1 MMNAT
6 IAADAPP
13 APRPEPSPLAVYVQ
27 AARAFSF
34 PASIVPVLIGS
45 ALAYRGYGLEG
56 ANAGVHF
63 AFAPFALTMLG
74 AILAHAGGN
83 VFNDYFDF
91 VRGVDTRP
99 EHGSGILTQGLLS
112 PQKTLRFAL
121 LLSFAAAL
129 CGAGVVLLSP
139 TVGAV
144 VLPLALLGIA
154 CAVLYPLFLKKW
166 ALGDITIM
174 ASFGLGLLVG
184 AYAVQVP
191 LSGGIKQIGLL
202 ALLSLPVALLVDAI
216 LHANN
221 MRDAADDAGA
231 GVTTI
236 ASLLGP
242 KSSLLFQGLLLFGPV
257 ALVAAFALL
266 HLLPY
271 TSLATLLTVPFLIKA
286 YKTGSVPFVAQSHLL
301 FGVLYAASVAL
312 PWQP

>member
-1 MMNAT
+1 M
-6 IAADAPP
+6 
-13 APRPEPSPLAVYVQ
+13 
-27 AARAFSF
+27 
-34 PASIVPVLIGS
+34 
-45 ALAYRGYGLEG
+45 
-56 ANAGVHF
+56 
-63 AFAPFALTMLG
+63 
-74 AILAHAGGN
+74 
-83 VFNDYFDF
+83 
-91 VRGVDTRP
+91 
-99 EHGSGILTQGLLS
+99 
-112 PQKTLRFAL
+112 
-121 LLSFAAAL
+121 
-129 CGAGVVLLSP
+129 LLSP

-166 ALGDITIM
+166 ALGDVTIM

-191 LSGGIKQIGLL
+191 LSGGVKQIGLL

-221 MRDAADDAGA
+221 MRDAIDDAGA
-231 GVTTI
+231 GVATI

-242 KSSLLFQGLLLFGPV
+242 KNSLLFQGLLLFGPV

-271 TSLATLLTVPFLIKA
+271 ASLVTLLTVPFLIKA

-312 PWQP
+312 SGRP